1 MRTTDG
7 VALRGEAGTGA
18 LRVTQV
24 PKDVNA
30 LGAYS
35 LGVATGILPAALGAN
50 SEIFQF
56 RYVGTKLVVVR
67 RVLLSAVVST
77 TFFDAGVPVQVELRA
92 ARAWSADGTGGTA
105 IVFSTANTNKKRT
118 GFALSGLSD
127 TGVRIATTAA
137 LGAGTK
143 TLDTNPLAILVAPG
157 PITASLDG
165 TIIRPGTP
173 LWDRPA
179 SDEHPLVLG
188 PSEGLVVRS
197 VAVPATGTWT
207 AAVTIE
213 WAEQAAL

>member
-1 MRTTDG
+1 MRTADG
-7 VALRGEAGTGA
+7 VWLRGEAGTGA

-24 PKDVNA
+24 PKDVDA

-35 LGVATGILPAALGAN
+35 LGVATGVLPAALGAN

-56 RYVGTKLVVVR
+56 RYVGTKLAVVR
-67 RVLLSAVVST
+67 RVLFSAVVST
-77 TFFDAGVPVQVELRA
+77 TFFAAGVPVQVELRM
-92 ARAWSADGTGGTA
+92 ARAWSADGTGGVA

-143 TLDTNPLAILVAPG
+143 TLDTNALTMLVAPG
-157 PITASLDG
+157 PLTGSLDG
-165 TIIRPGTP
+165 AIIRPGTP
-173 LWDRPA
+173 LWGG
-179 SDEHPLVLG
+179 DEHPLVLG
-188 PSEGLVVRS
+188 PSEGLVIRS
-197 VAVPATGTWT
+197 VAVPGTGTWT

-213 WAEQAAL
+213 WDEQASL